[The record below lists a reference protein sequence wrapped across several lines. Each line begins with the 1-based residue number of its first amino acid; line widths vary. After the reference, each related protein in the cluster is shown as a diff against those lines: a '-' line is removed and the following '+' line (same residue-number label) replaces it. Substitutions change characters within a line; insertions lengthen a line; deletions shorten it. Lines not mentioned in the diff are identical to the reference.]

1 MVAMGIAR
9 LSSRHAAALL
19 AAVDADARCGF
30 QSAAAKASVKVT
42 GQPGDDGEATWTVN
56 DCALVFEP
64 EQKLDTDCDGS
75 ELWLGGRAFVTATR
89 TVKGVVTSDLDQ
101 PLAPDAADA
110 AKVQLH
116 VRFERFTVRESTS
129 DTRMTAR
136 SGSLAV
142 IAHPRLAV
150 SASLGVCSVPTP
162 QLKLEDLQLKDS
174 DFELSRGGRELRV
187 KVPGAKFSAQVGQ
200 GVEHE
205 NWLEGKVTVW
215 ETEVEVP
222 APVDAEGLVPGYQRD
237 AFIRSFQCRRDL
249 QVPVSHA
256 CPPPREKPAQGV
268 AALSVKLLGAVAR
281 QVEKDATCGFAA
293 PAVKTAFVAAGTLGS
308 KASGAWTLPAPCTLK
323 FPAGTVADRDCLGNE
338 TFLEGEVEVS
348 GTRTVRGWLTGDP
361 AEPVVPATSTPATLA
376 LTLKPRHLKLS
387 DNRTQHVL
395 VLNGG
400 AMTGTLEPKTALDKA
415 TRACSLATPAA
426 KVTVAHDGVSAEVHS
441 GSISVPLLITRSAL
455 DANSGPLNRLAGT
468 VTAAGQ
474 QLQVPSASAAPVL
487 DPAFDA
493 ARFEDSYRCDANLE
507 VPADEA
513 ACSFAKPLAEGAARM
528 LVRNTAA
535 LARLVND
542 NGNCGFQN
550 EDILKEPYLVTGR
563 PGQLGRMGWQA
574 WCGVGSGGRTQLSK
588 DCNQVVTTVEG
599 SATVPATRVV
609 DGVRDE
615 ICGGLFNLFCADTI
629 IPIKSDA
636 VEFKLGNVRLNNFGV
651 GNDEGRL
658 VIRSGTLSSTVRPM
672 QGRRRS
678 NGRYDLGTPVGGV
691 SDLKLQG
698 AVVTLTTGKKTFTF
712 PVTDT
717 HLEAFNGAF
726 AGRKNSLSGAL
737 TVDGVR
743 VDLGNLELA
752 PGYDQLAFDKAYAC
766 TNDLTAVLVP

>member
-30 QSAAAKASVKVT
+30 QSATAKASVKVT
-42 GQPGDDGEATWTVN
+42 GQPGDDGEATWSVS
-56 DCALVFEP
+56 DCALTFEP
-64 EQKLDTDCDGS
+64 EQKLDTDCSGS
-75 ELWLGGRAFVTATR
+75 ELWIGGRVFVTATR
-89 TVKGVVTSDLDQ
+89 TVKGVVTSDVDQ

-110 AKVQLH
+110 AKVQLN
-116 VRFERFTVRESTS
+116 VRFERFSVRESSS
-129 DTRMTAR
+129 DTRMTAF
-136 SGSLAV
+136 SGSLSVTAT
-142 IAHPRLAV
+142 PRLAV
-150 SASLGVCSVPTP
+150 SASLGVCTVPTP
-162 QLKLEDLQLKDS
+162 QLKLEDLELKDG

-187 KVPGAKFSAQVGQ
+187 KVPTAKFSAQVGL
-200 GVEHE
+200 GTDHE

-215 ETEVEVP
+215 ETEVIVP
-222 APVDAEGLVPGYQRD
+222 APIDADGLVPGYERD
-237 AFIRSFQCRRDL
+237 AFIRSFECRKDL

-268 AALSVKLLGAVAR
+268 AALSVKLMGAVAK
-281 QVEKDATCGFAA
+281 QIEKDTTCGFAA
-293 PAVKTAFVAAGTLGS
+293 PAVKSAFVAAGTIGT

-323 FPAGTVADRDCLGNE
+323 FPAGTVANKDCLGNE

-361 AEPVVPATSTPATLA
+361 AEPVVPATSSPAMLA
-376 LTLKPRHLKLS
+376 LTLKPRTLKLS
-387 DNRTQHVL
+387 DNRSQHVL

-400 AMTGTLEPKTALDKA
+400 TMTGTLEPKTALDKS

-474 QLQVPSASAAPVL
+474 QLQVPSANAAAVL

-493 ARFEDSYRCDANLE
+493 TKFEDSYRCDANLE

-513 ACSFAKPLAEGAARM
+513 ACSFAKPLAEGTARM

-535 LARLVND
+535 LARLIND

-550 EDILKEPYLVTGR
+550 RDLLQEPYMVIGR
-563 PGQLGRMGWQA
+563 PGQIGRMGWQA
-574 WCGVGSGGRTQLSK
+574 YCGVGSGGRSQLSK
-588 DCNQVVTTVEG
+588 DCNQLVTTVEG
-599 SATVPATRVV
+599 TAAVPATRVV
-609 DGVRDE
+609 DGLRDE
-615 ICGGLFNLFCADTI
+615 ICGGFLNLFCADTI
-629 IPIKSDA
+629 IPIRSDA

-651 GNDEGRL
+651 GTDDGRL

-678 NGRYDLGTPVGGV
+678 NGHFDLGTPVGGV
-691 SDLKLQG
+691 SDLKLQT

-717 HLEAFNGAF
+717 NLKAFNGAF
-726 AGRKNSLSGAL
+726 AGQKNSLSGVL

-743 VDLGNLELA
+743 VDLGTAELT
-752 PGYDQLAFDKAYAC
+752 PGYDQMAFDKTYSC
-766 TNDLTAVLVP
+766 TSDLTAVLVP